1 MWGYTVFWKLRLEDY
16 KSEIS
21 CATRKDCK
29 KYLMVELH
37 SIIEVCPN
45 VFVVCVCLS
54 RIKDFEF
61 AKQVT
66 QKRILPMDVL

>member
-1 MWGYTVFWKLRLEDY
+1 MWGHTVFWKLRLEDY

-21 CATRKDCK
+21 CATQKDCK

-45 VFVVCVCLS
+45 VFVVCV
-54 RIKDFEF
+54 R
-61 AKQVT
+61 A
-66 QKRILPMDVL
+66 